1 MYQIYC
7 IRNQNMHALSPGGDL
22 SSNPYD
28 NSGVIGILDLCLIT
42 TVIKKITC
50 LFRLFQQP
58 SHSYA
63 MTVFLK
69 KLKFCWEIEAVVT
82 KLLDLFLRYED
93 ITKRITI
100 LYYHYIYMFFVYI
113 RK

>member
-7 IRNQNMHALSPGGDL
+7 IRNQSMHALSSGGDL
-22 SSNPYD
+22 SPNPYD

-58 SHSYA
+58 FHNA
-63 MTVFLK
+63 KTLHGMEEECTLACMGMRVL
-69 KLKFCWEIEAVVT
+69 T
-82 KLLDLFLRYED
+82 
-93 ITKRITI
+93 
-100 LYYHYIYMFFVYI
+100 
-113 RK
+113 